1 MRYPLW
7 TLLLLTGVS
16 AMMVSGCASW
26 RQNQWLAQH
35 RVALQRIAASTSM
48 SGEEKIDAL
57 AAEYLIFAKRTMQF
71 VNPVKGAKYAQTFH
85 DQNLKSIDKI
95 IADSERWQASLNLGD
110 KVSLGVR
117 LTQKPYIRD
126 YADLIPRIRQKYKQY
141 SFLLNLTGKVAKG
154 IGGLAGKALF

>member
-1 MRYPLW
+1 
-7 TLLLLTGVS
+7 
-16 AMMVSGCASW
+16 
-26 RQNQWLAQH
+26 
-35 RVALQRIAASTSM
+35 M